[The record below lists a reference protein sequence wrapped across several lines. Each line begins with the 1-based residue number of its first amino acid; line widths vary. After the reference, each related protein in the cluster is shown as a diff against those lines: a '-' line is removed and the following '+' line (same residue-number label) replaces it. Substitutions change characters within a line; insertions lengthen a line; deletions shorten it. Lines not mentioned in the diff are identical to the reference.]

1 MNMKKYLVK
10 IGLSS
15 LETKMTIKQ
24 ALRYGNNAMPNDLKR
39 AGFKT
44 TIFCS
49 DSHPEMFN
57 GSYLRINWGK

>member
-1 MNMKKYLVK
+1 MKKYLVK

-15 LETKMTIKQ
+15 LEMPMTEKQ
-24 ALRYGNNAMPNDLKR
+24 ALRYGNNAMPNDLKK

-49 DSHPEMFN
+49 DDQPEIFN